1 MRRLSHV
8 FAGLCV
14 CLIGLSCPCAAQTPD
29 GTIDGI
35 IRDSDHLPVSGVRV
49 AASSPALIRQDV
61 AVFSDGSGYYRL
73 TGLPPGEYVLT
84 FSLDG
89 FQTVQRS
96 GVITMTGR
104 TTSIDVQLAP
114 ATVGASV
121 TVVASESPT
130 LDLRGGQLAFNI
142 DSALTDNIPT
152 SRDFNGLAATV
163 PGVESASNYGVF
175 APGNMELQNVLG
187 AGARANSYSLDGAN
201 TTDVA
206 GQWNVAALFPYDIIE
221 ELQVVKGAKPAEIG
235 YQGGLFSVVTKSGG
249 NEFSGETGAYL
260 QGDAL
265 QGDNAATTLRDT
277 GVQTSN
283 RLKHE
288 YDISASLGGRLI
300 RNKLWWYGSARRQ
313 DGTSTLFGFPADV
326 TNEID
331 AFFWKNTYQPSAR
344 HRLTALATRWD
355 QTVSHFFFN
364 YSPALARD
372 PQASVFRPIS
382 GETYSVRWNGIL
394 SDSLLAEASGSTT
407 GQGLDQAFQPG
418 AGVAVIDLITGERFR
433 NSGEGSRDQHFTSWS
448 YRFALSWFVPD
459 TAGRHD
465 FKVGGEYLPTNTGI
479 LFDDLGDHRLNV
491 RRGEP
496 FSVRILSTPSEATWD
511 IDHFSLFAQDSWTI
525 RDRLT
530 LNLGVR
536 FDRSHASTPE
546 QSVGGGDFAGTALAA
561 RFPQLERTILAP
573 TELVEWNDVA
583 PRLAAVY
590 SLDAEGRTVLRA
602 SVSRY
607 YHFLESFGLF
617 TSNPAFPF
625 TFITLWNDLNGDRAF
640 QVGEDGRLLSSFGGQ
655 ISGVDPDLKRPYT
668 NEFIVGVGHEPFAGV
683 QLGASFIYRRDLR
696 LTNTIDTGVPFDSYT
711 PVNVLDPGEDGVRG
725 SGDDGT
731 LTVFAQ
737 DPATIG
743 RSRIVLS
750 NPPTSKRTYTGL
762 ELTAV
767 KKLSNNWQAVASL
780 VVSKMEVIKP
790 TVAQATQGL
799 YENPNTLINAKGR
812 DPLNQ
817 TVQFK
822 AQGSYFAPYAV
833 VVSGFYRYLTGLP
846 YTRTLLVEG
855 LPQGPVTVF
864 AEPRGSRTVD
874 ATNVIDLR
882 VEKSFQ
888 LGSGGQFGLIL
899 DVFNLTNAS
908 TVIAEGAQTGV
919 DLGKPQAIRNPVIA
933 RLGARFRW

>member
-1 MRRLSHV
+1 MTRISAIP
-8 FAGLCV
+8 AGLFV
-14 CLIGLSCPCAAQTPD
+14 LMIGLSTPCGAQTTD
-29 GTIDGI
+29 GTIDGVT
-35 IRDSDHLPVSGVRV
+35 RDTDNLPASGVRV
-49 AASSPALIRQDV
+49 LASSPALIPQDL

-96 GVITMTGR
+96 GVVSMTGR
-104 TTSIDVQLAP
+104 TTSIDIELAP

-121 TVVASESPT
+121 TVVASPSPA
-130 LDLRGGQLAFNI
+130 LDLRGGQLAFNY
-142 DSALTDNIPT
+142 DSALAGNIPT

-221 ELQVVKGAKPAEIG
+221 ELQVVKGAKPAEVG

-249 NEFSGETGAYL
+249 NAFSGEAGTYF
-260 QGDAL
+260 QDDAL
-265 QGDNAATTLRDT
+265 QSENTATKLRDA

-283 RLKHE
+283 ALKHE
-288 YDISASLGGRLI
+288 YDLSASMGGRLI
-300 RNKLWWYGSARRQ
+300 RNKLWWYGSARHES
-313 DGTSTLFGFPADV
+313 DTSTLFGFPADV
-326 TNEID
+326 SNEID

-382 GETYSVRWNGIL
+382 GETYSLRWNAIL
-394 SDSLLAEASGSTT
+394 AERLLAEASASTT
-407 GQGLDQAFQPG
+407 GQQLDQAFQPG

-433 NSGEGSRDQHFTSWS
+433 NSGEGSRDQGSTSWS

-465 FKVGGEYLPTNTGI
+465 LKFGGEYMPTNTDI
-479 LFDDLGDHRLNV
+479 RFDDLGDHRLNV

-496 FSVRILSTPSEATWD
+496 FSVRILSTPSDATWD
-511 IDHFSLFAQDSWTI
+511 LDHLSWFAQDSWTI

-546 QSVGGGDFAGTALAA
+546 QAVGGGDFAGTALAV

-590 SLDAEGRTVLRA
+590 SLDAAGRTVLRA
-602 SVSRY
+602 SASRY

-625 TFITLWNDLNGDRAF
+625 TFLTLWNDLNGDREF

-655 ISGVDPDLKRPYT
+655 ISRVDPDLKRPYS
-668 NEFIVGVGHEPFAGV
+668 NELIVGAGHEPFGGM
-683 QLGASFIYRRDLR
+683 QLGASFIYRKDLR
-696 LTNTIDTGVPFDSYT
+696 LTNTIDTGVPFSSYT

-750 NPPTSKRTYTGL
+750 NPPSSQRTYTGL

-767 KKLSNNWQAVASL
+767 KKLSNHWQAVASL
-780 VVSKMEVIKP
+780 VVSEMDVIKP
-790 TVAQATQGL
+790 AVAQATQGL
-799 YENPNTLINAKGR
+799 YENPNTLINAKGK

-822 AQGSYFAPYAV
+822 AQGTYFAPYDV
-833 VVSGFYRYLTGLP
+833 VVSGFYRYLSGLP

-874 ATNVIDLR
+874 ATSVVDLR
-882 VEKSFQ
+882 LEKTFQ
-888 LGSGGQFGLIL
+888 LGNSNRLGVML

-908 TVIAEGAQTGV
+908 TVIAEGVQTGI
-919 DLGKPQAIRNPVIA
+919 DLGKPTAIRNPRIA
-933 RLGARFRW
+933 RLGVRFRW